1 MKEWYLLTSQTRPN
15 SIGGY
20 ENEAFEDFKDDAFL
34 EAIQTSIGETVIL
47 YNHDLSQKREIRCI
61 IQANMADTLL
71 KSLERII
78 LAPIG
83 TLKAGMYIFYENV
96 YWLITG
102 YPGNNGIY
110 EKATLVLCQYKL
122 KWQLDDGRIIERYA
136 NFTSASKYDIGENG
150 NQTITL
156 SSNNFTILVPEDD
169 LSATLD
175 GKRVFIDRDT
185 INPKKVFKITRSDDV
200 LYLYGSNH
208 GGILSF
214 ISDKDE
220 LNMEVDRPDLGLCNY
235 KSPIISPTPP
245 DETEILSAYIEGN
258 SELRIGR
265 QHTYKVYFKDKNGED
280 IPNAD
285 FVWNIVSE
293 FAVDSVNDSNEI
305 KLLVANEDCVG
316 SSFLLQIICDNAVIS
331 EKQIR
336 VVGAF

>member
-1 MKEWYLLTSQTRPN
+1 MKEWYLLTSLTRPN

-20 ENEAFEDFKDDAFL
+20 ENEAFADFKDDAFL

-122 KWQLDDGRIIERYA
+122 KWQLDNGRIIERYA

-214 ISDKDE
+214 IFDKDE

-235 KSPIISPTPP
+235 KSPIIPPTPS

-285 FVWNIVSE
+285 FAWNIVSE
-293 FAVDSVNDSNEI
+293 FAVDSVNNSNEI
-305 KLLVANEDCVG
+305 KLLVVNEDCVG
-316 SSFLLQIICDNAVIS
+316 SSFLLQIIYDNAVIS

>member
-34 EAIQTSIGETVIL
+34 EAIQTNIGETVIL

-122 KWQLDDGRIIERYA
+122 KWQLDNGRIIERYA

-156 SSNNFTILVPEDD
+156 F
-169 LSATLD
+169 
-175 GKRVFIDRDT
+175 
-185 INPKKVFKITRSDDV
+185 
-200 LYLYGSNH
+200 
-208 GGILSF
+208 
-214 ISDKDE
+214 
-220 LNMEVDRPDLGLCNY
+220 
-235 KSPIISPTPP
+235 
-245 DETEILSAYIEGN
+245 
-258 SELRIGR
+258 
-265 QHTYKVYFKDKNGED
+265 
-280 IPNAD
+280 
-285 FVWNIVSE
+285 
-293 FAVDSVNDSNEI
+293 
-305 KLLVANEDCVG
+305 
-316 SSFLLQIICDNAVIS
+316 
-331 EKQIR
+331 
-336 VVGAF
+336 